1 MDEIRI
7 VLWDVGGVIQ
17 PDDRL
22 PHRILGVSKQRFAK
36 AVERRE
42 YQNYFRGKVR
52 IGKAAGFLLKSLGK
66 GVDAENIRLA
76 KKAILSAWEPPKPD
90 VVALVK
96 RIRPNFRKMILSTV
110 PRELE
115 LLARKAH
122 GMGVYKPEQQYLQ
135 LFRPED
141 VLFSNRIHA
150 TKHEREA
157 FAAVRKV
164 CGVGPKSWLFI
175 DDRKTNLK
183 VAREFGVGRVLL
195 FTTTSKL
202 EKELTM
208 LGVLAQP

>member
-1 MDEIRI
+1 MQEIKV

-22 PHRILGVSKQRFAK
+22 PHRILGVSRQRFAK

-42 YQNYFRGKVR
+42 YQDFFKGR
-52 IGKAAGFLLKSLGK
+52 IGIDEAASFLLKSLGK
-66 GVDAENIRLA
+66 DVDTENIRLA
-76 KKAILSAWEPPKPD
+76 KKAILLAWEPPKPD

-96 RIRPNFRKMILSTV
+96 RIRPDFRKMILSTV

-122 GMGVYKPEQQYLQ
+122 EIGVYKPEQQYLK

-195 FTTTSKL
+195 YTTASKL